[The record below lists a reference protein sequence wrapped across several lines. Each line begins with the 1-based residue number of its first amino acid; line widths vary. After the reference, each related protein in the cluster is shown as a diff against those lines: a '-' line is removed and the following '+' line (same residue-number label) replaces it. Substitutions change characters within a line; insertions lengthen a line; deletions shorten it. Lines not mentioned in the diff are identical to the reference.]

1 MIIISTPETKQ
12 YLRPVFAKL
21 TSNRE
26 NQFTWSMPTL
36 PGAVLMLRKCWINMR
51 MFAGFTLQDKQF
63 CYRKSKSGVCP
74 ARLQTMQTF
83 AYHLSTDLSLVHWHH
98 VRSERPIK
106 SWKGEFC
113 LSSLKMVNSLYYS
126 VWVLTLVCFTDFN
139 TASCGDQHW
148 QPEREIFI

>member
-1 MIIISTPETKQ
+1 MADIMLTKIVTFYLNDSAYDRQISNINFRGPS
-12 YLRPVFAKL
+12 RPV
-21 TSNRE
+21 
-26 NQFTWSMPTL
+26 
-36 PGAVLMLRKCWINMR
+36 LRKCWIDMA
-51 MFAGFTLQDKQF
+51 MFSGFTLQDKQF